1 MNNCVNQLKEKYI
14 VKKNIDTQNKMK
26 RNLQPEIEKVK
37 SIRKSLS
44 ELGFISKEER
54 FRLLSEVEKLENM
67 LL

>member
-1 MNNCVNQLKEKYI
+1 MNNCVNQIKEKYI